1 MNCFKLI
8 SSIFLNT
15 DIIILFLHV
24 IFVAGIDDL
33 GLLFFRHGFLTKF
46 NTVYRRLKYVAHKLR
61 SQNLLEFVCKIIKK
75 ATSKLVLIYF
85 CKMYY
90 FFRNKPEEWF
100 YPAIHYIT
108 TVYERKRNSKKAINN
123 SIKRSKR
130 RWSDRKSVSLNVYW
144 DSHFLLP
151 YKHVCDLSL
160 SSCFNGE
167 LPLLSGFGRSFA
179 VQY

>member
-1 MNCFKLI
+1 MFNIVII
-8 SSIFLNT
+8 SVFQLQR
-15 DIIILFLHV
+15 FM
-24 IFVAGIDDL
+24 
-33 GLLFFRHGFLTKF
+33 RERE
-46 NTVYRRLKYVAHKLR
+46 TV
-61 SQNLLEFVCKIIKK
+61 
-75 ATSKLVLIYF
+75 
-85 CKMYY
+85 
-90 FFRNKPEEWF
+90 
-100 YPAIHYIT
+100 
-108 TVYERKRNSKKAINN
+108 KKAINN

-179 VQY
+179 VLVPYQTYLWWDISRFFTFCKTVLRRMLGLLGICRHLKIKNNPTYFHQRFSWNVEFEHEQFLCWAGKIKNHL